1 MEQES
6 KIKETLENI
15 VGKKFVLDE
24 LAVSLEISS
33 AEIIDFLFDLKDQ
46 EEIEFL
52 SFSDGTLRISRL
64 GNIVAKGEFVK
75 TKDIKHTFPEDI
87 KIFKLVNFSLT
98 LPQKLR
104 IEFDKCM
111 ADNEFVEKFKKISES
126 EVLEILNERASIFKK
141 QNEEMLERQRLE
153 KKKLRISKQEEAEFI
168 NKSSQLT
175 PEERMKVKE
184 QQKIHNVMPTSKN
197 KDINFEVE
205 KQKKLNAERQAN
217 KIRYGHHETNQ
228 ERYERLAREL
238 KTKQL
243 DKKEAFQQNIE
254 NRKDYVDSY
263 KLGEIVEGTVTK
275 IIANGMYVNIGK
287 SDGFVH
293 VDELRSPRSLKFLK
307 HMRQGNTLNFEI
319 IDIDFNRKNIDL
331 IPTSKKIVKEQNDTI
346 VKQQEQLVEIVLQK
360 IIDNGGSESLKFLL
374 RLITKCSKD
383 NSSEWALVPSESRL
397 KKIRLINSGIVACV
411 VDSESITLTV
421 LNNQTEKNTILQE
434 LIDEYVPPRKRQGF
448 FRNVPSAL
456 PLSIPHKV
464 ASKHKK
470 ILYSAFLESFKLTV
484 KSGKNPMKASHSVYL
499 INQLS
504 DKFSKDLM
512 QPTYIN

>member
-1 MEQES
+1 MFNETEVLMQLKNLLGKEFTVPELCES
-6 KIKETLENI
+6 YGYDTREFAEYFFELDKENKIS
-15 VGKKFVLDE
+15 FVL
-24 LAVSLEISS
+24 
-33 AEIIDFLFDLKDQ
+33 
-46 EEIEFL
+46 
-52 SFSDGTLRISRL
+52 
-64 GNIVAKGEFVK
+64 NAKGMLRLAHVMGEKAQIEQIEDESYKFP
-75 TKDIKHTFPEDI
+75 KDIETFN
-87 KIFKLVNFSLT
+87 LVVFGLT
-98 LPQKLR
+98 LDINLR

-111 ADNEFVEKFKKISES
+111 ANDTFVEKFKKME
-126 EVLEILNERASIFKK
+126 ENEILNILKERASIFEKE
-141 QNEEMLERQRLE
+141 NEELLEGQKLERE
-153 KKKLRISKQEEAEFI
+153 KLRVIKQEEAELL

-175 PEERMKVKE
+175 PEEREKIREV
-184 QQKIHNVMPTSKN
+184 QKIHNSTPRSKS

-205 KQKKLNAERQAN
+205 KEKKLNAERQAN
-217 KIRYGHHETNQ
+217 KRKYGHHETNQ

-254 NRKDYVDSY
+254 SRKEYVDSY
-263 KLGEIVEGTVTK
+263 KLGEIVEGTVIK
-275 IIANGMYVNIGK
+275 IIENGMYVNIGK

-307 HMRQGNTLNFEI
+307 HMRQGSTLNFEI

-331 IPTSKKIVKEQNDTI
+331 IPTSKKILKQQNDAI
-346 VKQQEQLVEIVLQK
+346 AKKQEQLVEIVLQE
-360 IIDNGGSESLKFLL
+360 IADNGGSESLKFLL

-397 KKIRLINSGIVACV
+397 KKIRLINSGIVACE
-411 VDSESITLTV
+411 VDIESITLTV
-421 LNNQTEKNTILQE
+421 LNNQTEKNTSLQE
-434 LIDEYVPPRKRQGF
+434 LIDEYVPSRKRQGF

-470 ILYSAFLESFKLTV
+470 VLYSAFLESFKLTV

>member
-1 MEQES
+1 MDR
-6 KIKETLENI
+6 NI
-15 VGKKFVLDE
+15 VLGNMSKLLGKEFKINEFCETYKLEKKKFIKLFFELEDE
-24 LAVSLEISS
+24 GIIKFALTESS
-33 AEIIDFLFDLKDQ
+33 NIRLIEVQNHKI
-46 EEIEFL
+46 EEQ
-52 SFSDGTLRISRL
+52 
-64 GNIVAKGEFVK
+64 NIQQKQYVFP
-75 TKDIKHTFPEDI
+75 KDIELFNLVVFGLTLDI
-87 KIFKLVNFSLT
+87 KY
-98 LPQKLR
+98 R
-104 IEFDKCM
+104 IELDKCM
-111 ADNEFVEKFKKISES
+111 ADSEFVEKFKKME
-126 EVLEILNERASIFKK
+126 ENEILNILKKRVSIFEK
-141 QNEEMLERQRLE
+141 QNKELLEGQKLERE
-153 KKKLRISKQEEAEFI
+153 KLRVRKQEEAELL

-175 PEERMKVKE
+175 PEEREKIREV
-184 QQKIHNVMPTSKN
+184 QKIHNSTPRSKS

-205 KQKKLNAERQAN
+205 KEKKLNAERQAN

-319 IDIDFNRKNIDL
+319 IDIDFNRKSIDL
-331 IPTSKKIVKEQNDTI
+331 IPTSKKILKQQNDVI
-346 VKQQEQLVEIVLQK
+346 AKKQEQLVEIVLQE
-360 IIDNGGSESLKFLL
+360 IADNGGNESLKFLL

-421 LNNQTEKNTILQE
+421 LNNQTEKNTSLQD
-434 LIDEYVPPRKRQGF
+434 LIDEYVPFRKRQGF

-470 ILYSAFLESFKLTV
+470 VLYSAFLESFKLTV

-504 DKFSKDLM
+504 DKFSKDLT